1 MNKKLF
7 RIHLFPVLFFV
18 TLGSH
23 ALSHHDTK
31 ALIEQL
37 TKRINSGESTAEN
50 YYRRAI
56 EYRVLGQLKEA
67 KNDLRIALQRN
78 ENFILARREITRIL
92 SKQGQHKLAILSA
105 EKVITTATTQ
115 REKSSAMILLARMLL
130 NAGEPLEAIKYSS
143 TAFKLNPN
151 GKLEWYLLHARL
163 LGELK
168 RDNERPEILRK
179 GYQLTGSIVLRN
191 AWIDSLLECKKYET
205 ALPIIE
211 KELISSRLKSSWKLR
226 RAKAYIG
233 IGKINDAMDDL
244 RMCLKELDQRIHP
257 KKPDMTLIADRG
269 MVNAL
274 LGNIEA
280 AKNDLSHLIHI
291 GAEKWVTI
299 HLNKAISLM
308 ENQ

>member
-1 MNKKLF
+1 MNTKLF
-7 RIHLFPVLFFV
+7 RIHLFSVLFFV

-37 TKRINSGESTAEN
+37 SKRINSGESTAEN

-233 IGKINDAMDDL
+233 IGKINDAMNDL

>member
-1 MNKKLF
+1 
-7 RIHLFPVLFFV
+7 
-18 TLGSH
+18 
-23 ALSHHDTK
+23 
-31 ALIEQL
+31 
-37 TKRINSGESTAEN
+37 
-50 YYRRAI
+50 
-56 EYRVLGQLKEA
+56 
-67 KNDLRIALQRN
+67 
-78 ENFILARREITRIL
+78 
-92 SKQGQHKLAILSA
+92 
-105 EKVITTATTQ
+105 VITTATTQ

-130 NAGEPLEAIKYSS
+130 NAEEPLEAIKYSS

-233 IGKINDAMDDL
+233 IGKINDAMNDL

-269 MVNAL
+269 MANAL

>member
-7 RIHLFPVLFFV
+7 RIHLFSFLFFV

-168 RDNERPEILRK
+168 RDNERPEILHK
-179 GYQLTGSIVLRN
+179 GYLLTGSIVLRN

-233 IGKINDAMDDL
+233 IGKINDAMNDL

-269 MVNAL
+269 MANAL

>member
-1 MNKKLF
+1 
-7 RIHLFPVLFFV
+7 
-18 TLGSH
+18 
-23 ALSHHDTK
+23 
-31 ALIEQL
+31 
-37 TKRINSGESTAEN
+37 
-50 YYRRAI
+50 
-56 EYRVLGQLKEA
+56 
-67 KNDLRIALQRN
+67 
-78 ENFILARREITRIL
+78 
-92 SKQGQHKLAILSA
+92 
-105 EKVITTATTQ
+105 
-115 REKSSAMILLARMLL
+115 MILLAQMLL

-163 LGELK
+163 SGELK

-179 GYQLTGSIVLRN
+179 GYLLTGSIVLRN

-233 IGKINDAMDDL
+233 IGKINDAMNDL

-269 MVNAL
+269 MANAL
-274 LGNIEA
+274 LGNIQA

>member
-1 MNKKLF
+1 MNNKLF
-7 RIHLFPVLFFV
+7 RIQFFSVLFFV
-18 TLGSH
+18 AIGSH
-23 ALSHHDTK
+23 AISHHDTK

-50 YYRRAI
+50 YYKRAI

-67 KNDLRIALQRN
+67 ENDLRIALQRN
-78 ENFILARREITRIL
+78 ANFTLARREITRIL
-92 SKQGQHKLAILSA
+92 SKQGQNKLAILSA
-105 EKVITTATTQ
+105 EKVIATATTQ
-115 REKSSAMILLARMLL
+115 REKSSAMILLAQMLL
-130 NAGEPLEAIKYSS
+130 NSGEPSEAIKYSS

-163 LGELK
+163 LGEIQ
-168 RDNERPEILRK
+168 RDNERPEILRT
-179 GYQLTGSIVLRN
+179 GHQLTGSIVLRN

-211 KELISSRLKSSWKLR
+211 KELMSSRLKSSWKIR

-233 IGKINDAMDDL
+233 TGKINAAMNDL
-244 RMCLKELDQRIHP
+244 KMCLKELDQRIHP

-269 MVNAL
+269 LANAL
-274 LGNIEA
+274 LGNIDA
-280 AKNDLSHLIHI
+280 AKDDLAHLIHVD
-291 GAEKWVTI
+291 ADKWVTI
-299 HLNKAISLM
+299 PLEKAISLV

>member
-7 RIHLFPVLFFV
+7 RIHLFSVLFFV

-37 TKRINSGESTAEN
+37 SKRINSGESTAEN

-67 KNDLRIALQRN
+67 ENDLRIALQRN
-78 ENFILARREITRIL
+78 ANFTLARREITRIL

-168 RDNERPEILRK
+168 RDNERPEILHK
-179 GYQLTGSIVLRN
+179 GYLLTGSIVLRN
-191 AWIDSLLECKKYET
+191 TWIDSLLECKKYET

-233 IGKINDAMDDL
+233 IGKINDAMNDL

-269 MVNAL
+269 MANAL

-291 GAEKWVTI
+291 GAEKWVTV